1 VTDTY
6 TYRCLDCL
14 DHTIT
19 RDFDVS
25 HLSVTCNACGEFAR
39 FVHEGVYEQYEDFE
53 DSPPADFAW
62 GELSRL
68 QKFMVA
74 EGLVRSGKSLDD
86 FDIDTGDD

>member
-1 VTDTY
+1 MTY

-25 HLSVTCNACGEFAR
+25 HLSVTCDACGEFAR